1 MDEKYKEVFFYKY
14 CKTCKHEKTKE
25 TKDPCNECLGSII
38 NYILTSLLSGRK
50 KNEILS
56 LDTYGKDRN

>member
-25 TKDPCNECLGSII
+25 TKDSCNECLDK
-38 NYILTSLLSGRK
+38 Y
-50 KNEILS
+50 KNLYSNKPVKWEE
-56 LDTYGKDRN
+56 KE

>member
-25 TKDPCNECLGSII
+25 TKDPCNECLDKYNKLYS
-38 NYILTSLLSGRK
+38 NK
-50 KNEILS
+50 PVKWEE
-56 LDTYGKDRN
+56 KE